1 MLQDKAKKTII
12 KQRLINKG
20 DTVVIGVSGGPDS
33 VALLFFLH
41 SISKEWRIKLHVG
54 HLDHGLR
61 RESVKDRVFVESLCK
76 SLGIAFTTVRI
87 NIGKLVK
94 EKGGSTEEIARN
106 ARLAFLF
113 RLAKAIKTKKVAL
126 AHNLDDQAETVLMR
140 ILRGTGL
147 IGMSG
152 MQPKKNITGFEVIRP
167 LIEVTRNEIESYLK
181 RRKISFRIDSTNLE
195 NIYFR
200 NRVRNKLI
208 PYLEKEYN
216 SNIKKVLANMAQIV
230 SCDYDYLVNASRKQ
244 SKGLGNS
251 MAIDKLLMLHPAIL
265 RLVLRLA
272 IERLKGDTRRITFQ
286 HILEIEDLI
295 LDRPQGSIVDLPKCI
310 SVAKRK
316 KTLLFYRRKK

>member
-1 MLQDKAKKTII
+1 MLSDKAEKTII
-12 KQRLINKG
+12 KHRLIKKK
-20 DTVVIGVSGGPDS
+20 DTIVLGVSGGPDS
-33 VALLFFLH
+33 VALLFFMRN
-41 SISKEWRIKLHVG
+41 ISKKWKIKLHVA

-61 RESVKDRVFVESLCK
+61 KESIEDKTFVESLTRK
-76 SLGIAFTTVRI
+76 LGIPFTSAKI
-87 NIGKLVK
+87 NINALAKEGK
-94 EKGGSTEEIARN
+94 GSIEEIARN

-113 RLAKAIKTKKVAL
+113 RLAKDLKTKKIAL

-152 MQPKKNITGFEVIRP
+152 MQPKKSIAGFEIIRP
-167 LIEVTRNEIESYLK
+167 FIEVSRKEIEAYLK
-181 RRKISFRIDSTNLE
+181 RRRICVRIDSTNSK

-200 NRVRNKLI
+200 NKVRNKLI

-216 SNIKKVLANMAQIV
+216 ANIKKVLANTAQIV

-244 SKGLGNS
+244 SKDFVNNI
-251 MAIDKLLMLHPAIL
+251 AIDKLLRLHPAIL

-295 LDRPQGSIVDLPKCI
+295 LNRPIGSIVDLPKCI